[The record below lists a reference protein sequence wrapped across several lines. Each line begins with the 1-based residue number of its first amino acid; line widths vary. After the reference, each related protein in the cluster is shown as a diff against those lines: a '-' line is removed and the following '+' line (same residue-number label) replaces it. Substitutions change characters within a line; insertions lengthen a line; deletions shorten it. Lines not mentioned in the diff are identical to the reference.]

1 MKTKTMTREECEADL
16 NKMIAEL
23 HDAGMRVRASR
34 TQSRHIRARNHQWF
48 RYHVEVACG
57 PVEED
62 ACTEMAWHTK
72 DNLQRVYDAVEAMHM
87 VITYQAAVKQMNET
101 AAPLASDVHTARARE
116 WTPREFLRAA
126 RAVKKNPTL
135 FLCRHR
141 KLLESWSWADVT
153 VPILHRF
160 DAKELFP
167 TPALLTM
174 IDALERAV
182 GISTPRSA
190 A

>member
-1 MKTKTMTREECEADL
+1 MKTNTMTREECEADL
-16 NKMIAEL
+16 NKMIAEP
-23 HDAGMRVRASR
+23 DEAGMRVRVSA
-34 TQSRHIRARNHQWF
+34 TQSRHIRARNHQRF
-48 RYHVEVACG
+48 QYHLEVACG

-62 ACTEMAWHTK
+62 ACTEMAWHIK
-72 DNLQRVYDAVEAMHM
+72 GNLQRVYDAVAAMH
-87 VITYQAAVKQMNET
+87 VVVTYQANVKQMNESPT
-101 AAPLASDVHTARARE
+101 PLASDVHTARAPE

-126 RAVKKNPTL
+126 RAMKKNPTL

-141 KLLESWSWADVT
+141 KLLESWSLAGVT

-160 DAKELFP
+160 DAKELLP
-167 TPALLTM
+167 TPALRTM

-182 GISTPRSA
+182 GVSTSRSA